1 MKNTFILLPV
11 LFFVILFAFPSS
23 SHAQVFSDYDGKVDF
38 SKYKTY
44 AWIAPGDSILN
55 SYRGQWNLQNANQL
69 VQRKNAELQ
78 DDFNKKNSRM
88 PRSFPIAR

>member
-55 SYRGQWNLQNANQL
+55 SYRGQ
-69 VQRKNAELQ
+69 
-78 DDFNKKNSRM
+78 
-88 PRSFPIAR
+88 